1 MLWNGGMLGLGFANF
16 DSSLALPAIAWVIVG
31 CAVAWALEEST
42 GFWKAVLE
50 D

>member
-16 DSSLALPAIAWVIVG
+16 DSSVALPALAWVVVG
-31 CAVAWALEEST
+31 GAVAWALEEST
-42 GFWKAVLE
+42 GFWKAFLE